1 MRTLTSV
8 AVRVQGMGKTRDRAR
23 RHGCLAFDAPPHI
36 EQVLFLAETSE
47 SPMLTLDIVDIVD
60 FVDGGGE
67 CLAGLLST
75 PMEVALES
83 RDDAGKPGRVI
94 AA

>member
-8 AVRVQGMGKTRDRAR
+8 AVRVQGMGKTRDRAG

-47 SPMLTLDIVDIVD
+47 SPMLTLDFVDFVD

-67 CLAGLLST
+67 CLAGLLT

-83 RDDAGKPGRVI
+83 RDDVGTAGRVI
-94 AA
+94 SA

>member
-47 SPMLTLDIVDIVD
+47 SPTLILD
-60 FVDGGGE
+60 FVDGGE
-67 CLAGLLST
+67 ERLAGLLT

-83 RDDAGKPGRVI
+83 RDDAGKLGRVI

>member
-8 AVRVQGMGKTRDRAR
+8 AVGVQGMGKTRDRAR
-23 RHGCLAFDAPPHI
+23 CHGCLAFDAPPHI

-47 SPMLTLDIVDIVD
+47 SPMLTLDIVD

-67 CLAGLLST
+67 CLAGLPST